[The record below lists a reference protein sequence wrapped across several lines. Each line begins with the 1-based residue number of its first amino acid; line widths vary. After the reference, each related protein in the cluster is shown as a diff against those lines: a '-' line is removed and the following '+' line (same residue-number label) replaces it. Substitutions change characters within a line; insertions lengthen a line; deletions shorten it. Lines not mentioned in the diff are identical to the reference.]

1 MYRLLFTV
9 TVMLALA
16 GSAWSQT
23 PTAADADF
31 NGNGTV
37 DIPDFLLFVDA
48 YGTQRGQA
56 TYDAK
61 FDLNGD
67 DIIGIPDF
75 LIFVDLYGQTVPAPV
90 LGLTEIVP
98 AEGMPGVLIELVGRF
113 DANTTYQVKFD
124 AVVLPVYAQS
134 AERITA
140 MVPVFESGSVP
151 VRVIDAAGWES
162 DPMSFEVLALP
173 EPRMNAE
180 QLQQTVA
187 DVGEGIGNVLAP
199 LTEADVIYSDADA
212 ALLNE
217 EMVKLNA
224 AWGVLGERIAA
235 LPPEDAALL
244 VNLLDNSGALEIL
257 EGLGKVDLSA
267 SKVVADFR
275 FAEHHMLFRV
285 DMISFLLGNT
295 TALLDAVTV
304 ISAVA
309 AVTGV
314 GTAVAGLSTTASITC
329 ALIQITINSFVP
341 TDLQRL
347 EVEIDPP
354 QVPVGGRSDVAFFG
368 VFRPESGEAESA
380 LLELTLNEA
389 IKELTEKYTRFG
401 GLAEHVQAIGEYVL
415 GIFVQVGMKGTESV
429 VPNSLSNLASERR
442 VPLDMSLYHIDLLEL
457 IPRLVPRLGLDPISF
472 LLDKLPFRLTIFDP
486 VKVEDDE
493 LAKYH
498 NENNQLEGRKA
509 GETKLEVQA
518 FRFVEYIVKVDVPI
532 IDGITVT
539 SFWVPET
546 VKIDLQLNVFD
557 ANFQGITYDNDEER
571 FYVVTGYPN
580 PVVYVYTVEYDDVT
594 GSPKWSLNSE
604 ESFPLEEL
612 KPENENAQPLG
623 ITYANSKLWVV
634 GVDSGKGKFFR
645 YGMNQS
651 YLDAFLAHNN
661 NDVPFG
667 ITYAKNRFYVVD
679 SKDKKVYVYGFKG
692 DVWTHFTNLGFD
704 LSSFNP
710 APTGI
715 TYANDRF
722 YVVDSDNK
730 RVYVYDSSGVVD
742 SGFKLD
748 GANSNPTGITYDNNF
763 FYVADKS
770 GKIYEYGHP
779 DLSVESLLVS
789 PDTLTTAGQK
799 FTLRF
804 VVRNEGIAQTEPTTL
819 RYYYSTD
826 ETISQFYPEDKKVGE
841 ADINSLYEAETDTVS
856 ITLDGPSDPGVHH
869 YGACVESVTYERYTS
884 NNCSDA
890 VRVVV
895 SIDKDRNALEW
906 LYKNTNPRS
915 GNPTWTNA
923 LNWLSDE
930 PLGAWYGVS
939 TDAQAQGRVDSLIL
953 PNNNLRGRISPR
965 LGDLDS
971 LIVLD
976 LRRNQLTGIIPDS
989 LGNLTELTELY
1000 LSNNQLTGQI
1010 PSVLGDLDSLI
1021 VLDLRGNQLTGTIPE
1036 SLGNLTELT
1045 ELYLSNNRLTGAIPL
1060 TFGNL
1065 VNLEYLGLAGN
1076 TNLCLPDALLPWAK
1090 SRKLSDAQNLP
1101 NCVVNIPDSHLR
1113 ALIAHELDKKSGEA
1127 ITFAEMAS
1135 FSYLNTDRWQINIR
1149 DLTGLE
1155 HATNLKGLYF
1165 NDNSISDLS
1174 PLSGLTSLSSLHFQN
1189 SSISDISPLSG
1200 LDLAILNLGGNRVSD
1215 ISPLSGMTRIDGLNL
1230 HDNSIS
1236 DISPLSGLD
1245 LAYLNLGGNRV
1256 SDISPL
1262 SGMTRLEDLHLHD
1275 NSISDISPLSGITG
1289 LHVLY
1294 LHSNLISDISPLS
1307 GMTIQDSLTLGD
1319 NSISDISPLSGVRRV
1334 NSLFSLDLHDNL
1346 ISDISPLSGSLGRL
1360 NLSGNR
1366 ISDISPLS
1374 GLSIRHSLNLSDNSV
1389 SDISPLSG
1397 LTGLARLNLSDNSVS
1412 DISPLS
1418 GLSRLHHLNLSDNSI
1433 SDLSPLVNTG
1443 LGRWRGS
1450 YVDVRGNPLS
1460 ATSINTHIPALQARG
1475 VTVYFGSSKPAAEE
1489 AEMPMPGAAMN
1500 MFEDEAGERDGS
1512 VSPRRVVDR

>member
-1 MYRLLFTV
+1 MGMAR
-9 TVMLALA
+9 
-16 GSAWSQT
+16 
-23 PTAADADF
+23 
-31 NGNGTV
+31 V

-199 LTEADVIYSDADA
+199 LTEAGVIYSDADA

-217 EMVKLNA
+217 EMGKLNA

-235 LPPEDAALL
+235 LPPEEAALL
-244 VNLLDNSGALEIL
+244 ANLLDNSGTLEIL

-314 GTAVAGLSTTASITC
+314 GTVVAGLSTTASITC

-380 LLELTLNEA
+380 LLGLTLNEA

-546 VKIDLQLNVFD
+546 VKTDLQLNVFD

-651 YLDAFLAHNN
+651 YLDAFLAHND

-667 ITYAKNRFYVVD
+667 ITYANNRFYVVD

-692 DVWTHFTNLGFD
+692 DVWTHFTNSGFD
-704 LSSFNP
+704 LQTSNSTP
-710 APTGI
+710 SGI
-715 TYANDRF
+715 AYANDRF

-730 RVYVYDSSGVVD
+730 RIYGYDSSGKPVWLSD
-742 SGFKLD
+742 FKLD
-748 GANSNPTGITYDNNF
+748 EANSNPTGITYANNL
-763 FYVADKS
+763 FYVADK
-770 GKIYEYGHP
+770 GGRIYEYGHP
-779 DLSVESLLVS
+779 DLSVKSLLVS
-789 PDTLTTAGQK
+789 DVNLTKPGQK

-804 VVRNEGIAQTEPTTL
+804 VVRNEGIAQAARTKL

-826 ETISQFYPEDKKVGE
+826 RTISMSGYRDKDEEVGE
-841 ADINSLYEAETDTVS
+841 AANIPSLYEAETDTLE
-856 ITLDGPSDPGVHH
+856 ITLDGPSKQGTHY

-884 NNCSDA
+884 NNCSYA
-890 VRVVV
+890 VFVVLRF
-895 SIDKDRNALEW
+895 DKDRTALEL
-906 LYKNTNPRS
+906 LYKNTNPS
-915 GNPTWTNA
+915 SVNPTWTNA

-939 TDAQAQGRVDSLIL
+939 TTTNAQAQERVRVDSLIL
-953 PNNNLRGRISPR
+953 SDNNLRRRIPSA

-976 LRRNQLTGIIPDS
+976 LQGNQLMGTIPAS
-989 LGNLTELTELY
+989 LGNLTELTEL
-1000 LSNNQLTGQI
+1000 
-1010 PSVLGDLDSLI
+1010 D
-1021 VLDLRGNQLTGTIPE
+1021 
-1036 SLGNLTELT
+1036 
-1045 ELYLSNNRLTGAIPL
+1045 LSNNRLTGSIPL

-1065 VNLEYLGLAGN
+1065 VNLEHLGLAGN
-1076 TNLCLPDALLPWAK
+1076 VSLCLPASLQTWAK
-1090 SRKLSDAQNLP
+1090 SRQLSDAQALP
-1101 NCVVNIPDSHLR
+1101 VCPAGVYIPDPKLR
-1113 ALIAHELDKKSGEA
+1113 RRIERSLGKTSGEA
-1127 ITFAEMAS
+1127 ITAAEMATLTAFQGS
-1135 FSYLNTDRWQINIR
+1135 DWIR

-1155 HATNLKGLYF
+1155 HATNLTWL
-1165 NDNSISDLS
+1165 NLSSNSISD
-1174 PLSGLTSLSSLHFQN
+1174 
-1189 SSISDISPLSG
+1189 
-1200 LDLAILNLGGNRVSD
+1200 VS
-1215 ISPLSGMTRIDGLNL
+1215 
-1230 HDNSIS
+1230 
-1236 DISPLSGLD
+1236 
-1245 LAYLNLGGNRV
+1245 A
-1256 SDISPL
+1256 
-1262 SGMTRLEDLHLHD
+1262 
-1275 NSISDISPLSGITG
+1275 
-1289 LHVLY
+1289 
-1294 LHSNLISDISPLS
+1294 
-1307 GMTIQDSLTLGD
+1307 
-1319 NSISDISPLSGVRRV
+1319 
-1334 NSLFSLDLHDNL
+1334 
-1346 ISDISPLSGSLGRL
+1346 
-1360 NLSGNR
+1360 
-1366 ISDISPLS
+1366 
-1374 GLSIRHSLNLSDNSV
+1374 
-1389 SDISPLSG
+1389 LSG
-1397 LTGLARLNLSDNSVS
+1397 LTGLETLYLYSNAISDVS
-1412 DISPLS
+1412 ALS
-1418 GLSRLHHLNLSDNSI
+1418 GLTNLRDLRLYRNSISDVSALSGLPNLRILELHSNSISDVSGLSGMPNLRSLSLKDNSI
-1433 SDLSPLVNTG
+1433 SDVSALFGLPNLGGLDLSNNFISDVSALSGLPNLGGLDLSNNFISDVSALSNLTNLVRLN
-1443 LGRWRGS
+1443 LRNNNS
-1450 YVDVRGNPLS
+1450 
-1460 ATSINTHIPALQARG
+1460 SI
-1475 VTVYFGSSKPAAEE
+1475 S
-1489 AEMPMPGAAMN
+1489 
-1500 MFEDEAGERDGS
+1500 S
-1512 VSPRRVVDR
+1512 VSLSDLPDLKTLYLNNNSISSVSLSNLPDLETLRLNNNSISSVSLSNLPRLRDLYLNNNSILDLSGLSGLSNLRYLYLNNNSIFGCVPGCLA